1 MERLV
6 YQPKR
11 KEKSRGNVRA
21 RMVRWLFFGGIA
33 LSALVY
39 VPHIPQL
46 QIEVIEVEGMDAKT
60 ALEIQAFAA
69 DTLAGTVGGVVPRR
83 MFFAVGSTRLAERI
97 GREFP
102 KLKEVQVRKR
112 FPDSLTI
119 QASERELFAILC
131 NDKERDTLSA
141 STPSASTLVKCAYLD
156 ADGIA
161 YSAAPVFAG
170 RLILKIRTDFEKIT
184 IGREVFAP
192 ALIEKFRFITS
203 ALASKMGIAVEW
215 FELSERVPSE
225 FRVATADGLSLFFR
239 VEDEYE
245 NAFRVLGRV
254 LQDEI
259 GDRREE
265 VDYIDLRFG
274 NKVFYKMK

>member
-11 KEKSRGNVRA
+11 KEKSRGNIRA
-21 RMVRWLFFGGIA
+21 RMVRWLFLGGIA

-46 QIEVIEVEGMDAKT
+46 QIEEIEVGGVDEKTGGEIREFVIDA
-60 ALEIQAFAA
+60 
-69 DTLAGTVGGVVPRR
+69 LAGKVGGVVPRR

-97 GREFP
+97 GHEFP

-131 NDKERDTLSA
+131 NDKERDISSVSA
-141 STPSASTLVKCAYLD
+141 LVKCAYLD

-161 YSAAPVFAG
+161 YSAAPIFAG
-170 RLILKIRTDFEKIT
+170 RLILKIRTDFEEIA
-184 IGREVFAP
+184 IGREVFVP
-192 ALIEKFRFITS
+192 ALIEKFRFITL

-254 LQDEI
+254 LENEI
-259 GDRREE
+259 GDRRAR

>member
-6 YQPKR
+6 YQSKR
-11 KEKSRGNVRA
+11 KEKSHGNMRA
-21 RMVRWLFFGGIA
+21 RMVRWLFLGGIA
-33 LSALVY
+33 LCALVY

-46 QIEVIEVEGMDAKT
+46 QIEVIEVEGVDEKT
-60 ALEIQAFAA
+60 AHEIRAFAA

-102 KLKEVQVRKR
+102 KLKEVRVRKR
-112 FPDSLTI
+112 FPDSLAI

-131 NDKERDTLSA
+131 NDKERDTSSA
-141 STPSASTLVKCAYLD
+141 LVKCAYLD

-161 YSAAPVFAG
+161 YSPAPVFAG
-170 RLILKIRTDFEKIT
+170 RLILKIRTDFEEVA
-184 IGREVFAP
+184 IGQEVVTP

-203 ALASKMGIAVEW
+203 ALNSKMGIAVEW

-225 FRVATADGLSLFFR
+225 FRVAAADGFSLFFR

-254 LQDEI
+254 LEDEI
-259 GDRREE
+259 GDRRAN

>member
-11 KEKSRGNVRA
+11 KTGSRPHLRA
-21 RMVRWLFFGGIA
+21 RVVRWLFLGGIA

-39 VPHIPQL
+39 MPHIPQL
-46 QIEVIEVEGMDAKT
+46 QIEVIEVEGVDEKTVLGIQEFVIDA
-60 ALEIQAFAA
+60 LI
-69 DTLAGTVGGVVPRR
+69 GRVGGVVPRR
-83 MFFAVGSTRLAERI
+83 MFFAIGSTRLAERI
-97 GREFP
+97 GHEFP
-102 KLKEVQVRKR
+102 KLKEVRVRKR
-112 FPDSLTI
+112 FPDSLAI

-131 NDKERDTLSA
+131 NDKERDT
-141 STPSASTLVKCAYLD
+141 PSASVPVKCAYLD

-170 RLILKIRTDFEKIT
+170 RLILKIRTDFEEVG
-184 IGREVFAP
+184 IGREVVAP
-192 ALIEKFRFITS
+192 ALIEKLRFITS
-203 ALASKMGIAVEW
+203 ALTSKMGIAVESV
-215 FELSERVPSE
+215 ELSERVPSE
-225 FRVATADGLSLFFR
+225 FRVAAADGFHLFFR

-254 LQDEI
+254 LEDEI
-259 GDRREE
+259 GDRRAK